1 MNLLQTLYSEHRATP
16 AATTLAKI
24 QNVISD
30 LNQNL
35 PALLESAHLSNPTL
49 SARIAAAVNLIL
61 TTVNSFA
68 ALIPQKS
75 PATSQKAHA
84 TLPVA
89 KDLKKQWNRK
99 CVHPQG
105 TPLWTRR
112 LHSQYCDKKAVV
124 GRSSSVVGLRSTS
137 HSLASLKASLRKNPA
152 GDSGSRPK
160 TDDQRRTANDATT
173 NDRTQEPKLC
183 LCPSSPSPT
192 SLPA

>member
-137 HSLASLKASLRKNPA
+137 HTLASLKRNFAKERRGIP
-152 GDSGSRPK
+152 DS
-160 TDDQRRTANDATT
+160 DQRLTTNDATT
-173 NDRTQEPKLC
+173 NDSFPG
-183 LCPSSPSPT
+183 
-192 SLPA
+192 A